1 MSSSFLPD
9 DPAVQLRDLCFG
21 YPDRPC
27 GGAGRTVLEG
37 VGLAVERGRFVSV
50 VGPSGCGKSSL
61 LNLVAGLARPTAGSV
76 EVSGR
81 PVTGPQSSV
90 GYVFQQ
96 DVLLPWKTLLDNV
109 ALGPLLAGM
118 ERAART
124 GLARDWLRRVGLA
137 GFEDSYPHQVSG
149 GMRRRAAIAQT
160 WITDPDILLMDE
172 PFGSVDVQTRQLL
185 GDELLALWADSAKT
199 VLFVTHDL
207 EEAVSLSDEVVVLSS
222 GPGST
227 IVDRFDVPLER
238 PRALMDIRTGP
249 EFREIYALIWD
260 SLRGEVARAQGRTG
274 PSADAAADAGRLR

>member
-1 MSSSFLPD
+1 MC
-9 DPAVQLRDLCFG
+9 LRNVGFA
-21 YPDRPC
+21 YPDRH
-27 GGAGRTVLEG
+27 GGGTGPPVLEG
-37 VGLAVERGRFVSV
+37 VDLAVGPGRFVSV

-61 LNLVAGLARPTAGSV
+61 LNLVAGLALPTTGRA
-76 EVSGR
+76 EAFGR
-81 PVTGPQSSV
+81 PVGGPRPGV

-96 DVLLPWKTLLDNV
+96 DVLLPWKTLLQNV
-109 ALGPLLAGM
+109 ALGPLLAGT

-124 GLARDWLRRVGLA
+124 ALARDWLHRVGLA
-137 GFEDSYPHQVSG
+137 GFEESYPHQVSG

-172 PFGSVDVQTRQLL
+172 PFASVDVQTRQLL
-185 GDELLALWADSAKT
+185 GDELLALWAGSAKT

-227 IVDRFDVPLER
+227 IVDRFDIPLER

-249 EFREIYALIWD
+249 EFREVYSLIWN
-260 SLRGEVARAQGRTG
+260 SLRGEVARAQSRTG
-274 PSADAAADAGRLR
+274 PSSGAAADAGRRR